1 MQNSSHTELENIKN
15 RTDSEKVK
23 FNKKLLI
30 YLFFLI
36 ISTVFWF
43 LTALD
48 KSYTVQ
54 LEFPIRYQNFPPEK
68 VLVSDAPQTLKLR
81 ISGHGFTIIK
91 HKFYSGLSPLTVDVT
106 ASGIAP
112 MDTATQLYYLLTR
125 KFRDKIT
132 TQFGEDLQV
141 ISIYPDSL
149 FFVLDDIVSKSVPI
163 RPLLHLSFKKQF
175 QQKGKERVL
184 PRSVMVFGPKII
196 IDTIKWINTS
206 IIKKSSVNDTIRE
219 EADLEPIRTLQYSF
233 EKVNVVIPVEKFT
246 EVNLSVPIEVINLP
260 NKLILK
266 TFPGYVTVS
275 GMVAVSDYSK
285 ITPDL
290 FRVMVDY
297 QKIGQSRDDKL
308 QVNMMKMPD
317 YMVNIKFTPKNVEYI
332 IEK

>member
-1 MQNSSHTELENIKN
+1 
-15 RTDSEKVK
+15 
-23 FNKKLLI
+23 
-30 YLFFLI
+30 
-36 ISTVFWF
+36 
-43 LTALD
+43 
-48 KSYTVQ
+48 
-54 LEFPIRYQNFPPEK
+54 
-68 VLVSDAPQTLKLR
+68 
-81 ISGHGFTIIK
+81 
-91 HKFYSGLSPLTVDVT
+91 LTVDVT

-219 EADLEPIRTLQYSF
+219 EADIEPIRTLQYSF